1 MERTIK
7 MNDKLDFLLFLAAI
21 IAGILLGT
29 LFTLQINTKSWEME
43 AVRKG
48 HATWEAN
55 SNGAACFTWK
65 EASK

>member
-1 MERTIK
+1 
-7 MNDKLDFLLFLAAI
+7 MNDKLDHWIFFTAI

-29 LFTLQINTKSWEME
+29 LFTFQINTKAWEME

-65 EASK
+65 DVNK

>member
-7 MNDKLDFLLFLAAI
+7 MNDKLDHWIFFTAI
-21 IAGILLGT
+21 IAGIILGALLT
-29 LFTLQINTKSWEME
+29 FQINTKAWEME

-65 EASK
+65 DANK